1 MSDSFPYSLPIMD
14 VIRHD
19 YERFRFDTHKYTHK
33 GLFTDGDLLFAV
45 ILEVNSNKELLEE
58 LSQQYHHFKTAG
70 IPAAKIVGEILD
82 SYKPIALRNSIEK
95 SHLHGHPMNMH
106 ETINELNLHIP
117 KKYHPFYVD
126 FKYGT
131 NKFQITL
138 KCNFTESDKEEIQ
151 LICESLGYQGYDY
164 VFIHNDRIKDYP
176 GEVHY
181 KPNQNGNLLLAASGL
196 IHKQFPKELLACY
209 EEDEDFWLEN
219 RHFIF
224 SGNHSDS
231 AASYLLP
238 GFDKIGT
245 RCFVDAS
252 VFSRLNIRVYLTLYE
267 QVVIALPLEQ
277 SNEHFYE
284 MFKINRFELREL
296 IFRGRLLFVVP
307 QNLARYSQSLLL
319 DIISVNPNSI
329 IFSRRLAA
337 ATIQGIQEKSGVVG
351 TTFSSDEQ
359 YNFVHHCSRSGNL
372 GLQRLADMLSA
383 QWQFGEYIVN
393 KEGAVG
399 AHYLGL
405 SEMAIMGF
413 KEKGKD
419 YTIELSSASSSY
431 EFSQGLKAH
440 HFPFDS
446 SGYSEVNACQII
458 SGLYNGVV
466 STSQTIRESEIS
478 TILSKVF
485 AVNNDMSVLELDDA
499 LSRSLIRTL
508 PKIIGEFSRLSEEQ
522 RTEKLYCL
530 NKEIQR
536 IEKNQT
542 RVASLD
548 FAGAFIPA
556 AAGAV
561 MEYSNVMGAGY
572 ISLGGWAI
580 KALEMYTRNSDLI
593 NNPVYIKLSSLNHLV
608 SQDAVIVKHVRDAF
622 STVNG

>member
-33 GLFTDGDLLFAV
+33 GLFTDGNLLFAV

-58 LSQQYHHFKTAG
+58 LGQQYHHFKTAG

-117 KKYHPFYVD
+117 KKYHPFHVD

-138 KCNFTESDKEEIQ
+138 KCTFTESDTEEIQ

-164 VFIHNDRIKDYP
+164 IFIQNDNIPDYL

-181 KPNQNGNLLLAASGL
+181 TPNEQGNLLLVASGL
-196 IHKQFPKELLACY
+196 IQKQFSKELLACY

-224 SGNHSDS
+224 SGADPSS
-231 AASYLLP
+231 VASYLP
-238 GFDKIGT
+238 PSFDKIGT

-252 VFSRLNIRVYLTLYE
+252 AFSRLNIRVYLTLYE
-267 QVVIALPLEQ
+267 QLIIALPLEQ
-277 SNEHFYE
+277 PSEYFYE
-284 MFKINRFELREL
+284 MFKIYKFELQEL
-296 IFRGRLLFVVP
+296 IRRGRVLFVAP
-307 QNLARYSQSLLL
+307 QNLARYSQSLLH
-319 DIISVNPNSI
+319 DIISVDPNAI

-359 YNFVHHCSRSGNL
+359 YEFVHQCSHSGNI
-372 GLQRLADMLSA
+372 GLQRLANMLSR

-393 KEGAVG
+393 KEGAVS
-399 AHYLGL
+399 AHFLGL
-405 SEMAIMGF
+405 SEIAINGF
-413 KEKGKD
+413 KEKGRD
-419 YTIELSSASSSY
+419 YTIELASASSSY
-431 EFSQGLKAH
+431 EFAQGLRAH

-446 SGYSEVNACQII
+446 SGYSEVNACRVI

-466 STSQTIRESEIS
+466 STSNTIRESEIS
-478 TILSKVF
+478 TILNKVF
-485 AVNNDMSVLELDDA
+485 AVNNDMGVLELDDA

-508 PKIIGEFSRLSEEQ
+508 PKIIGEFANLSEEQ
-522 RTEKLYCL
+522 RAEKLYHL
-530 NKEIQR
+530 NKEIRQ
-536 IEKNQT
+536 IEKNQA
-542 RVASLD
+542 RVASVD
-548 FAGAFIPA
+548 FASAAIPA
-556 AAGAV
+556 VAGTV
-561 MEYSNVMGAGY
+561 MEYSNISGAGY
-572 ISLGGWAI
+572 VSLGGWAL
-580 KALEMYTRNSDLI
+580 KALEVYVRDSHFI
-593 NNPVYIKLSSLNHLV
+593 NNPVYIKLSSINHHV
-608 SQDAVIVKHVRDAF
+608 SQDAVIVKRTRDAF